1 MSAGSSIRDEIE
13 RSTEGLPLL
22 GYTVQWSLR
31 GLQVEHDDLVKAL
44 TEIGFQGYTPDPPT
58 PRKALRRAI
67 ESWVLRRAQAGQGAG
82 LSGRDVE
89 GDEEGEVRGEGE
101 EGGTGTH
108 TSGQRRQVLVRTIN
122 RRDSEYLVFALVL
135 EEADLRSLGLSY
147 GTDLRV
153 LLRKSDLSIAITTTP
168 RGRVSGDTTPP
179 IAAGLPEY
187 WARYRSLHTAS
198 DLSRVV
204 CDIVRGMGAISL
216 RAGGG
221 TYFVPPS
228 AVGSL
233 DRLRTLVSNL
243 EDLNFKRRGG
253 SRARKAREAQ
263 GARESNSFL
272 LSLGVPDAKFARR
285 SLARA
290 AHTSFMDELAV
301 MQTDLQRFIVAPAG
315 TVKPKTV
322 SERLLQYKE
331 IYARAEMYATL
342 LDMQKDQITSAV
354 HRLEAQ
360 AQAIVMAV
368 SAPDPSE
375 VESNEGSPGSEESTA
390 KDAPTPRHAGQ
401 YKRP

>member
-1 MSAGSSIRDEIE
+1 MSAASSIRDEIE

-31 GLQVEHDDLVKAL
+31 GLQVEHNDLVRAL
-44 TEIGFQGYTPDPPT
+44 ADSGFPEYTPDPPT

-67 ESWVLRRAQAGQGAG
+67 ESWVLRRSQAGQEPG
-82 LSGRDVE
+82 LSARDVE
-89 GDEEGEVRGEGE
+89 GDEEGEEREEGEG
-101 EGGTGTH
+101 TQ

-168 RGRVSGDTTPP
+168 RGRVSGDVTPP
-179 IAAGLPEY
+179 VAAGLPEY

-204 CDIVRGMGAISL
+204 CDIVRGLGAISL

-228 AVGSL
+228 AAGSL

-243 EDLNFKRRGG
+243 EDLSFKRTGG
-253 SRARKAREAQ
+253 SRARKARQ
-263 GARESNSFL
+263 VQESNSFL
-272 LSLGVPDAKFARR
+272 LSLGVPDAKVARR

-354 HRLEAQ
+354 HQLEAQ
-360 AQAIVMAV
+360 AQTIVMAVTAV

-375 VESNEGSPGSEESTA
+375 VESNEGSTGSEESTA
-390 KDAPTPRHAGQ
+390 KDVPPPRHAGQ